1 MSQRFRL
8 SRGGRIDRASSL
20 GFRFDGRNFTGH
32 PGDTLASALLANGV
46 HLVGRSFKYHR
57 PRGILSAGPEE
68 PSALVELRS
77 GARREPNTRVTQVE
91 LFDGLEARSQ
101 NRWPSLR
108 FDLAALNG
116 LASPLLAAGFY
127 YKTFMWPASF
137 WETVYEKLI
146 RRAAG
151 LGRAPE
157 GADPDRYE
165 RAHAHCDVLV
175 VGSGPAGLMAALA
188 AGRAGARVLL
198 LEEDCAL
205 GGRLLSEVEA
215 VDGLAAGDWLR
226 ETEAELR
233 ALPRVRI
240 MLRTSAFGVMDGGVV
255 AALERVSDHLAEPSP
270 HQPRQ
275 RYWKIVARRTVL
287 AAGAIERPVVFGGN
301 DKPGVMLA
309 GAVRSY
315 INRYAVLPG
324 KRAVVFTAGDEGWRS
339 VTDLATA
346 GAQIEAI
353 VDARAAVPAAQMQLA
368 ARLGARLVTGGRV
381 LGTEGRLHVA
391 SVRFAD
397 AQGRE
402 EGVGADLLA
411 VSGGWNPSVHLAGH
425 LGGRPRWDDTIHAFV
440 PKDLPPGM
448 GVAGAANGHFSTHAA
463 LAEGAREGVA
473 AARDCGFT
481 SNGPDI
487 PRAED
492 APRDLAP
499 LFHVPNSRGKAFVD
513 LQHDVTDKDVALAH
527 REGFR
532 SVEHL
537 KRYTTLGM
545 ATDQGKT
552 ANVTGLAVMASITG
566 LGIAGTGTTTAR
578 PPWTPVAIGAIA
590 GPYRGAHFRPA
601 RRTPMHD
608 WEAANGASFVEVG
621 PWYRAQWY
629 ARPGE
634 AGSRDSVDREAL
646 AVRTGVG
653 ICDVSTLGKIE
664 VTGPDAA
671 ALLDLAYANTISS
684 LAVGRVRY
692 GLMLREDGF
701 VMDDGTI
708 ARLAPDRFFVTT
720 TTANAGKVM
729 QHLEFC
735 HQVLRPALDVS
746 MISVTDA
753 WAQVSIAGPRARDL
767 LAAALDE
774 GIDLSNE
781 ALPHMACT
789 TARIGG
795 VPARLYR
802 LSFSG
807 ERAYELG
814 VPADYGE
821 AMMRHLME
829 HGAAL
834 GVTPYGTEALGV
846 LRIEKGHPAGGE
858 LNGQITAR
866 DLGLGRMV
874 SPKKDSIG
882 RRLAERPALLDPKR
896 PVLVGLKAADGTTP
910 IRAGAHLHAI
920 GAEVNTANGLGYVTS
935 ACYSPTLGQP
945 IALGLLA
952 EGPSRIGQRIRVLDP
967 VRNGDMEAEVCS
979 PIFVDPEGSRSRG

>member
-8 SRGGRIDRASSL
+8 AEGGRIDRARSL
-20 GFRFDGRNFTGH
+20 AFRFDGRRFAGH

-68 PSALVELRS
+68 PNALVELRS
-77 GARREPNTRVTQVE
+77 GARREPNTRATQIE
-91 LFDGLEARSQ
+91 LFEGLDARSQ

-108 FDLAALNG
+108 LDLAALNG
-116 LASPLLAAGFY
+116 LVAPLIAAGFY

-137 WETVYEKLI
+137 WEKLYEPLI

-165 RAHAHCDVLV
+165 RLHMHCDVLV
-175 VGSGPAGLMAALA
+175 VGGGPAGLMAALA

-198 LEEDCAL
+198 LEEDNAL
-205 GGRLLSEVEA
+205 GGRLLSEAEEI
-215 VDGLAAGDWLR
+215 GGRPAADWLR
-226 ETEAELR
+226 EIEAEL
-233 ALPRVRI
+233 ASLPRLRVL
-240 MLRTSAFGVMDGGVV
+240 LRTTAFGVFDGGVV
-255 AALERVSDHLAEPSP
+255 GALERVSDHLPEPPP
-270 HQPRQ
+270 HRPRQ
-275 RYWKIVARRTVL
+275 RYLKIVARRVVL
-287 AAGAIERPVVFGGN
+287 AAGAIERPVAFGGN
-301 DKPGVMLA
+301 DRPGVMLA

-315 INRYAVLPG
+315 VNRYAVLPG
-324 KRAVVFTAGDEGWRS
+324 RRAVVFTAGDEGWRS
-339 VTDLATA
+339 VTDLAAA
-346 GAQIEAI
+346 GASIEAI
-353 VDARAAVPAAQMQLA
+353 VDARAEVPDAQTRLA
-368 ARLGARLVTGGRV
+368 SRLGARLVAGGRL
-381 LGTEGRLHVA
+381 LGTQGGLRVT

-397 AQGRE
+397 ARGRE
-402 EGVGADLLA
+402 GGVGADLVA
-411 VSGGWNPSVHLAGH
+411 MTGGWNPSVHLACH
-425 LGGRPRWDDTIHAFV
+425 LGGKPRWDAAIHAFV
-440 PKDLPPGM
+440 PHDLPPGM
-448 GVAGAANGHFSTHAA
+448 GVAGAASGQFSTHAA
-463 LAEGAREGVA
+463 LSGGAREGVA
-473 AARDCGFT
+473 AARDCGFS

-492 APRDLAP
+492 APRGLAP
-499 LFHVPNSRGKAFVD
+499 LFHVPGRSGKAFVD
-513 LQHDVTDKDVALAH
+513 FQHDVTDQDVALAH

-552 ANVTGLAVMASITG
+552 ANVTGLAVMADITG
-566 LGIAGTGTTTAR
+566 LGIPGTGTTTAR
-578 PPWTPVAIGAIA
+578 PPWTPVALGAIA
-590 GPYRGAHFRPA
+590 GPHRGAHFRPA

-608 WEAANGASFVEVG
+608 WEAAHGASFVEVG

-634 AGSRDSVDREAL
+634 AGWRDSVDREAL
-646 AVRTGVG
+646 AVRAGVG
-653 ICDVSTLGKIE
+653 VCDVSTLGKIE

-671 ALLDLAYANTISS
+671 ALLDLAYGNPIGT

-692 GLMLREDGF
+692 GVMLREDGF
-701 VMDDGTI
+701 VMDDGTV
-708 ARLAPDRFFVTT
+708 ARFAADRFFVTT

-735 HQVLRPALDVS
+735 HQVLRPSLDVS

-767 LAAALDE
+767 LVAALDP
-774 GIDLSNE
+774 GTDLSSE

-789 TARIGG
+789 LAAIGG

-807 ERAYELG
+807 ELAYELG

-821 AMMRHLME
+821 AMMQRLLE
-829 HGAAL
+829 HGATL
-834 GVTPYGTEALGV
+834 YGTEALGV

-858 LNGQITAR
+858 LNGQTTAR
-866 DLGLGRMV
+866 DIGLGRML
-874 SPKKDSIG
+874 SKKKDFVG
-882 RRLAERPALLDPKR
+882 RRLAERPALADPKR
-896 PVLVGLKAADGTTP
+896 PVLVGLKPADGRTP
-910 IRAGAHLHAI
+910 IRAGAHLYAT
-920 GAEVNTANGLGYVTS
+920 GASTHTANGLGHVTS
-935 ACYSPTLGQP
+935 ACFSPTLGQP
-945 IALGLLA
+945 IALALLS
-952 EGPSRIGQRIRVLDP
+952 EGAARIGQRIRVLDP
-967 VRNGDMEAEVCS
+967 VRDGDMEAEVCS
-979 PIFVDPEGSRSRG
+979 PVFVDPEGARTRG

>member
-8 SRGGRIDRASSL
+8 AEGGHIDRSRSL
-20 GFRFDGRNFTGH
+20 GFRFDGRRFAGH

-68 PSALVELRS
+68 PHALVELRS
-77 GARREPNTRVTQVE
+77 GARREPNTRATQIE
-91 LFDGLEARSQ
+91 LFDGLDARSQ

-108 FDLAALNG
+108 FDIAALNG
-116 LASPLLAAGFY
+116 VVAPLIAAGFY

-137 WETVYEKLI
+137 WEKLYEPLI

-165 RAHAHCDVLV
+165 RLSVHCDVLV
-175 VGSGPAGLMAALA
+175 VGGGPAGLMAALA

-198 LEEDCAL
+198 LEEDNAL
-205 GGRLLSEVEA
+205 GGRLLSEAEEIN
-215 VDGLAAGDWLR
+215 GRPAAEWLR
-226 ETEAELR
+226 ETEAEL
-233 ALPRVRI
+233 ASLPRLRVL
-240 MLRTSAFGVMDGGVV
+240 LRTTAFGVFDGGVI
-255 AALERVSDHLAEPSP
+255 AALERVSDHLAEPAP
-270 HQPRQ
+270 HRPRQ
-275 RYWKIVARRTVL
+275 RYIKIVARRVVL

-301 DKPGVMLA
+301 DRPGVMLA

-315 INRYAVLPG
+315 VNRYAVLPG
-324 KRAVVFTAGDEGWRS
+324 RRAVVFTAGDEGWRS
-339 VTDLATA
+339 ATDLAAA
-346 GAQIEAI
+346 GAGIEAI
-353 VDARAAVPAAQMQLA
+353 VDARAEVPDAQKRLA
-368 ARLGARLVTGGRV
+368 SRLGTRLVAGGRV
-381 LGTEGRLHVA
+381 LGTQGGLRVT

-402 EGVGADLLA
+402 DGVGADLVA
-411 VSGGWNPSVHLAGH
+411 MTGGWNPSVHLAGH
-425 LGGRPRWDDTIHAFV
+425 LGGKPRWDASIHAFV
-440 PKDLPPGM
+440 PHDLPPGM
-448 GVAGAANGHFSTHAA
+448 GVAGAASGHFSTHAA
-463 LAEGAREGVA
+463 LSGGAREGVA
-473 AARDCGFT
+473 AARDCGFA

-492 APRDLAP
+492 APRELAP
-499 LFHVPNSRGKAFVD
+499 LFHVPGRRGKAFVD
-513 LQHDVTDKDVALAH
+513 FQHDVTDKDVALAH

-552 ANVTGLAVMASITG
+552 ANVTGLAVMADITG
-566 LGIAGTGTTTAR
+566 LGIPGTGTTTAR
-578 PPWTPVAIGAIA
+578 PPWTPVALGAIT
-590 GPYRGAHFRPA
+590 GPHRGPHFRPA

-608 WEAANGASFVEVG
+608 WEASQGASFVEVG

-634 AGSRDSVDREAL
+634 AGWRDSVDREAL
-646 AVRTGVG
+646 AVRASVGV
-653 ICDVSTLGKIE
+653 CDVSTLGKIE

-671 ALLDLAYANTISS
+671 ALLDLAYGNAIAT

-692 GLMLREDGF
+692 GVMLREDGF
-701 VMDDGTI
+701 VMDDGTV
-708 ARLAPDRFFVTT
+708 ARFAADRFFVTT

-735 HQVLRPALDVS
+735 HQILRPSLDVS

-753 WAQVSIAGPRARDL
+753 WAQVSIAGPRAREL
-767 LAAALDE
+767 LAGVLDP
-774 GIDLSNE
+774 GTDLSSE
-781 ALPHMACT
+781 SLPHMACT
-789 TARIGG
+789 LAAIGG

-807 ERAYELG
+807 ELAYELG

-821 AMMRHLME
+821 AMFRLLLE
-829 HGAAL
+829 RGAI
-834 GVTPYGTEALGV
+834 PYGTEALGV

-858 LNGQITAR
+858 LNGQTTAR
-866 DLGLGRMV
+866 DIGLGHML
-874 SPKKDSIG
+874 SKKKDFVG
-882 RRLAERPALLDPKR
+882 RRLAERPALADPKR
-896 PVLVGLKAADGTTP
+896 PVLVGLKPVDGRTP
-910 IRAGAHLHAI
+910 IRAGAHLYAT
-920 GAEVNTANGLGYVTS
+920 GASTHTANGLGYVTS
-935 ACYSPTLGQP
+935 ACFSPTLGQP
-945 IALGLLA
+945 IALALLS
-952 EGPSRIGQRIRVLDP
+952 EGDARIGQRIRVLDP
-967 VRNGDMEAEVCS
+967 VRDGDVEAEVC
-979 PIFVDPEGSRSRG
+979 PPVFVDPEGARTRG